1 MGAVVAGSRRGYGR
15 KWAWPGA
22 EVGFEAAM
30 RDRTREL
37 LQDYV
42 PSDEEGEE
50 TVALVGLKAPG
61 EDETLLQAREVRAAL
76 GAMERKVAA
85 MEALQEALLGNALP
99 DNALEPRPEDVE
111 NLNSVSARVRRTQ
124 HGLLLQRF
132 LEVTARLHAAQS
144 HYRQRCLQRVRRHL
158 HITGNSAVTDEE
170 LEEMLE
176 NGQSEVFVSNVLGAA
191 RATRAALDEVTSRHR
206 ELQRLERAMRE
217 LQELFAALGAA
228 VEGQGEA
235 VNRIELQV
243 LQSGTAVLK
252 GQQQLCSARTQRRR
266 ATTKRLLMAACV
278 ALTLLILVA
287 IIAASVAAG

>member
-1 MGAVVAGSRRGYGR
+1 MGSLWALYGVSMGSLWGSIGPKRALFAPNPTEQKR
-15 KWAWPGA
+15 ALQA
-22 EVGFEAAM
+22 QQEELQQLTNS
-30 RDRTREL
+30 TRLL
-37 LQDYV
+37 LQ
-42 PSDEEGEE
+42 
-50 TVALVGLKAPG
+50 
-61 EDETLLQAREVRAAL
+61 
-76 GAMERKVAA
+76 
-85 MEALQEALLGNALP
+85 
-99 DNALEPRPEDVE
+99 ALEPRPEDVE

-228 VEGQGEA
+228 VEGQVGGGEEDDSPFCLKNTRVGVRLVA
-235 VNRIELQV
+235 VETPECGHEGL
-243 LQSGTAVLK
+243 
-252 GQQQLCSARTQRRR
+252 R
-266 ATTKRLLMAACV
+266 ATATPKKAQLRCLYANARSMGNKQEGLEAIVQSESYDM
-278 ALTLLILVA
+278 VA
-287 IIAASVAAG
+287 ITETGWDDSHSWSAVMDGY